1 MKKILKK
8 ENIEVI
14 FITSVMVGL
23 VGLIIYN
30 SIVHSMNSSPW

>member
-8 ENIEVI
+8 ENTEVI

-23 VGLIIYN
+23 VGLLIYN
-30 SIVHSMNSSPW
+30 SIVHGMNSSPW